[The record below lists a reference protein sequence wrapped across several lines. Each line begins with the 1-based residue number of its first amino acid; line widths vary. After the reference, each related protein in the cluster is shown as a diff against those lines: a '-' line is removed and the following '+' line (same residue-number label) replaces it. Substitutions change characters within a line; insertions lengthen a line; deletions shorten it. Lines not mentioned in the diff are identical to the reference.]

1 MGEVSGGEILL
12 LQSLVGGG
20 ELIFWVWLS
29 VCCFVCINQAGAA
42 MGKKKKKTYMV
53 WCFYCEREFEDEKV
67 LIQHQ
72 KAKHFK
78 CHVCHKKLSSAG
90 GMVIHVLQVHKESI
104 SKFVSLPPPPPNPPT
119 HRPICSVFFFDLHGA
134 TSYSSWSAFQMSVV
148 VFWTKNANGVTPNS
162 TYICGEALI
171 L

>member
-1 MGEVSGGEILL
+1 MGGGGRLVGARFFWL
-12 LQSLVGGG
+12 RSLVGGG
-20 ELIFWVWLS
+20 AEFLFCVWLS
-29 VCCFVCINQAGAA
+29 VCCCVCINQAGAA

-104 SKFVSLPPPPPNPPT
+104 SKFVSLSPSPAQPT
-119 HRPICSVFFFDLHGA
+119 HPQTDLFCFFL
-134 TSYSSWSAFQMSVV
+134 
-148 VFWTKNANGVTPNS
+148 
-162 TYICGEALI
+162 
-171 L
+171 